1 MTSTLTLPVDCIRDR
16 LNADPEFKL
25 AARFWY
31 CDLRFKV
38 GEELYFMRVENGRVA
53 ELQPR
58 HAWFRPLHHQHRRG
72 PVEVWEQMLA
82 DKPKPFFH
90 DWFAASFHHPF
101 EFGGDLESAYAY
113 YYALRR
119 IHAIMGECCA
129 RTERKAA

>member
-1 MTSTLTLPVDCIRDR
+1 MSTSLILPVDAIRER

-38 GEELYFMRVENGRVA
+38 GEDLYFMHVENGRVQSFVQGTHGFDPYTINVA
-53 ELQPR
+53 
-58 HAWFRPLHHQHRRG
+58 G

-82 DKPKPFFH
+82 DKPKPFYH

-101 EFGGDLESAYAY
+101 EFGGDLETAYAY

-119 IHAIMGECCA
+119 IHAVMGECWRA
-129 RTERKAA
+129 ERKAA

>member
-1 MTSTLTLPVDCIRDR
+1 MASPLIFPVDRIRAR
-16 LNADPEFKL
+16 LNVDPEFKL

-38 GEELYFMRVENGRVA
+38 GDELYFMRVENGRVDSFNHGTHGFD
-53 ELQPR
+53 PYTINIG
-58 HAWFRPLHHQHRRG
+58 G
-72 PVEVWEQMLA
+72 PVEVWEQMLV
-82 DKPKPFFH
+82 DKPRPFFH

-119 IHAIMGECCA
+119 IHAIMGECV
-129 RTERKAA
+129 REQRKAA